1 MARRNREHEQKRD
14 LLRVVGPMVLGTGVV
29 FTAIGFISFFS
40 AFGSFGG
47 PPRYFW
53 CAFVGMPL
61 MAVGASISKF
71 AFMGAVT
78 RYMANEVTPVGTDVF
93 NTVVGDTKG
102 SIRDLAAAVGSGLR
116 DGTEAPGSGSP
127 PGGSC
132 PNCQMANAPDAR
144 FCKGC
149 GASLATSR
157 RCSRCGDEA
166 AADARFCDSCGE
178 PLSSKV

>member
-1 MARRNREHEQKRD
+1 MARGNRGHKQTRD
-14 LLRVVGPMVLGTGVV
+14 ALRVVGPLVLGAGVV

-40 AFGSFGG
+40 AFGSFSG

-61 MAVGASISKF
+61 MAVGAGISKF

-78 RYMANEVTPVGTDVF
+78 RYVANEVTPVGTDVF
-93 NTVVGDTKG
+93 NTIVGDTKG

-116 DGTEAPGSGSP
+116 DGTEAPGSDAPRGV
-127 PGGSC
+127 SC
-132 PNCQMANAPDAR
+132 PSCQTVNDPDAR

-157 RCSRCGDEA
+157 RCSSCGDEA
-166 AADARFCDSCGE
+166 DADARFCDSCGE
-178 PLSSKV
+178 PLSKQA

>member
-1 MARRNREHEQKRD
+1 MARRNREHEQTRD
-14 LLRVVGPMVLGTGVV
+14 ALRVIGPLVLGAGVV

-40 AFGSFGG
+40 SFGSFQ

-53 CAFVGMPL
+53 CAFVGLPL
-61 MAVGASISKF
+61 MGVGSAISKF
-71 AFMGAVT
+71 GFMGAVT

-116 DGTEAPGSGSP
+116 DGTEAPGSPSDV
-127 PGGSC
+127 SC
-132 PNCQMANAPDAR
+132 PSCQTANDPDAR

-149 GASLATSR
+149 GASLAASR
-157 RCSRCGDEA
+157 RCSSCGDEA
-166 AADARFCDSCGE
+166 DADARFCDSCGE
-178 PLSSKV
+178 PLSRKA